1 MKVGITEK
9 TTKVHT
15 FLLIVVALQLYT
27 SRAINVGVS
36 RRETG
41 NLKPSSGPSTEY
53 LSLEKIEVQSV
64 TTGDFNLCSKILKSK
79 KEGPTLLVVN
89 AQYIVFILIPWHRS
103 LCRHIMGLKLLTV
116 IPSNVTVVYRECR
129 NFWMRLLNQVLLHP
143 IIAGSHS
150 LWWF

>member
-9 TTKVHT
+9 TTKAHT

-41 NLKPSSGPSTEY
+41 NIKPSSGPSTEY
-53 LSLEKIEVQSV
+53 ASLEKIEVQSV

-89 AQYIVFILIPWHRS
+89 AQYIVFILIPRHS
-103 LCRHIMGLKLLTV
+103 SPCRDFMGLNPLTL
-116 IPSNVTVVYRECR
+116 IPTNVTVVYRECR
-129 NFWMRLLNQVLLHP
+129 NF
-143 IIAGSHS
+143 
-150 LWWF
+150 